1 MGPHSFCVQT
11 IGCWCEHRW
20 RTGPAVLGI
29 HWEHSLEWTIMIGR
43 HLPATQWTCPEVSQQ
58 LRGHSA
64 AACFPLLW
72 PGSRVDYKNP
82 SASLHLVA
90 LSVFASSTLLLWPLG
105 PAKYDSHLFS
115 PLSVWQLSIL
125 PSPFL
130 GASWSKHL
138 TLKLPGSDEGPVE
151 ATVGLSEALENHVN
165 QWIWAIP
172 LKMAWASTLTPPAHV
187 HSFKSPPL
195 QIR

>member
-1 MGPHSFCVQT
+1 MRKLLLREQRQWAHTFCVQT

-29 HWEHSLEWTIMIGR
+29 HWEHSLEGTVMIGQ

-115 PLSVWQLSIL
+115 PLSVWRLSIL

-138 TLKLPGSDEGPVE
+138 TLKLHGSDEGPVK

-172 LKMAWASTLTPPAHV
+172 LKMP
-187 HSFKSPPL
+187 
-195 QIR
+195 

>member
-11 IGCWCEHRW
+11 IGCWCERRW

-29 HWEHSLEWTIMIGR
+29 HWEHSLEGTVMIGQ

-115 PLSVWQLSIL
+115 PLSVWRLSIL

-138 TLKLPGSDEGPVE
+138 TLKLHGSDEGPVK
-151 ATVGLSEALENHVN
+151 ATVGLSEALENHIN

-172 LKMAWASTLTPPAHV
+172 LKMP
-187 HSFKSPPL
+187 
-195 QIR
+195 